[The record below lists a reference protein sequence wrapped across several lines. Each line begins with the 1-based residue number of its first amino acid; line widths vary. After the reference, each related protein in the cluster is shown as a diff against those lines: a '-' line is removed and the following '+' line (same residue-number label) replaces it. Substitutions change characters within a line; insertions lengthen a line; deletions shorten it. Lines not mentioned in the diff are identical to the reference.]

1 MPSNAKINVF
11 FHGHETEQ
19 KSMTRIAIVGAGYM
33 AVEHARAFAAI
44 EGVSIA
50 GIVGRSRERAQ
61 ALAAEHDCPVYTD
74 IETMY
79 AGTTADAVVVAVPEL
94 ACRTVCEEVFE
105 FPWVSLL
112 EKPVGRDYDEARYL
126 NDLCEQRGRTAFVAL
141 NRRSYHS
148 TREAHKLL
156 AESEAPRF
164 ILVHDT
170 QDLASAREFGQPEEV
185 IQNWMFANSIHLVDY
200 LRQFGRGE
208 IVAVEVPLAFD
219 AENPHSVSA
228 TVSFSSGDRA
238 VYFGAWNVPGPW
250 YVTVANEAV
259 RIELRPL
266 EAVSFQRRGE
276 RALTPVQAC
285 KTDSDFKPGLY
296 VQAQHF
302 VNAVNGEPTPL
313 ASLAEATESMQLVG
327 QIYRS
332 V

>member
-1 MPSNAKINVF
+1 MPSMEKLNGC
-11 FHGHETEQ
+11 FHGHEPEQ
-19 KSMTRIAIVGAGYM
+19 KSMTKIAIVGAGYM

-44 EGVSIA
+44 DGVKIA
-50 GIVGRSRERAQ
+50 GVVGRSPERAQ
-61 ALAAEHDCPVYTD
+61 ALAADHDCPVYAD

-79 AGTTADAVVVAVPEL
+79 ADSAADAVVVAVPEL
-94 ACRTVCEEVFE
+94 ACRTVCEKVFE

-126 NDLCEQRGRTAFVAL
+126 NDLCEQSGRTAFVAL

-185 IQNWMFANSIHLVDY
+185 VKNWMFANSIHLVDY

-208 IVAVEVPLAFD
+208 IVDVDVPLAFD

-250 YVTVANEAV
+250 YVTVANEAM

-276 RALTPVQAC
+276 RALSPVQAC
-285 KTDSDFKPGLY
+285 ATDTDFKPGLY
-296 VQAQHF
+296 HQAEQLIQ
-302 VNAVNGEPTPL
+302 AVKGEKTTL
-313 ASLAEATESMQLVG
+313 TSLSDATQSMKLVAR
-327 QIYRS
+327 IYGR